1 MAGST
6 RIPWPSDGPS
16 RAEPPGPIQ
25 GLTKLRRAAWPKPH
39 ARPRLMVL
47 EACANS
53 SGLDFGMPV
62 DLWRSGKTTVFLNSG
77 SPPAQRPCTGPE
89 YPFKETR
96 FDLLLG
102 GE

>member
-1 MAGST
+1 MRMGS
-6 RIPWPSDGPS
+6 
-16 RAEPPGPIQ
+16 PPGIGPARSDEAETR
-25 GLTKLRRAAWPKPH
+25 GRPKPH

-53 SGLDFGMPV
+53 SGLDLGMPV
-62 DLWRSGKTTVFLNSG
+62 DLWRSGKTTLFLNSG
-77 SPPAQRPCTGPE
+77 SPPAQRPCAGPE

-102 GE
+102 DG